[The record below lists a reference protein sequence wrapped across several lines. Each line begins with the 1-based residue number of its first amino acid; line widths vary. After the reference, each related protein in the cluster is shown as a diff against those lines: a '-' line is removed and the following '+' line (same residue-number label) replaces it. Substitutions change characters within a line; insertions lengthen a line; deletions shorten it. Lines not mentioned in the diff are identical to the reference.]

1 MKVGLIVDDLEVSR
15 GTGIARYARELLEG
29 LSRRGVAVT
38 VISARPLPIPFGEAV
53 NHTLVLPYRA
63 WRKAAALDLVHAT
76 APVTGLGFPFL
87 KKPRVVT
94 YHDLITLLS
103 PTSGNSRHARLLAR
117 YFFKIGKYSE
127 RIIAVSSQ
135 TKEELVK
142 HLNFPEEKIIVV
154 NPGVD
159 GRFRPLTEKGD
170 VPGVIGYLGAVAPRK
185 RLDYLIRAFAFLKN
199 RHPALAAKLH
209 IYGRPGRAFPEMAG
223 LVNALHLAEY
233 VVFGGAVPDEQLVAL
248 YNTFSVFVLPS
259 DWEGFGIPILE
270 AQRCGV
276 PVIIRREAHIPPE
289 ATAGCLRAESE
300 EDMAE
305 KIYALLTDQLLR
317 QRIIEAG
324 LNHSRAFTW
333 ERMVAQTMAVYEE
346 VLARPD

>member
-1 MKVGLIVDDLEVSR
+1 
-15 GTGIARYARELLEG
+15 
-29 LSRRGVAVT
+29 
-38 VISARPLPIPFGEAV
+38 
-53 NHTLVLPYRA
+53 
-63 WRKAAALDLVHAT
+63 
-76 APVTGLGFPFL
+76 
-87 KKPRVVT
+87 
-94 YHDLITLLS
+94 
-103 PTSGNSRHARLLAR
+103 
-117 YFFKIGKYSE
+117 
-127 RIIAVSSQ
+127 
-135 TKEELVK
+135 
-142 HLNFPEEKIIVV
+142 
-154 NPGVD
+154 
-159 GRFRPLTEKGD
+159 
-170 VPGVIGYLGAVAPRK
+170 
-185 RLDYLIRAFAFLKN
+185 
-199 RHPALAAKLH
+199 
-209 IYGRPGRAFPEMAG
+209 MAG